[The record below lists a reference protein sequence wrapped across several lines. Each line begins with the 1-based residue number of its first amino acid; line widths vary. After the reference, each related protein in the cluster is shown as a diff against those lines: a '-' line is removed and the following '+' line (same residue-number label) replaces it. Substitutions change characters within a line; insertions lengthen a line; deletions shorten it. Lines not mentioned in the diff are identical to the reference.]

1 MRKFVSGLAILLAL
15 SLVTCEMAPLGGGF
29 GGSEGEL
36 GYTDVVYS
44 KDGRSLTLYLDG
56 ATVPETGASRAL
68 TRDLALAGHDY
79 FEVVFYHRVASGTAQ
94 VARASWEIGERAG
107 IKNVP
112 RTISGISYTATGP
125 VATVDTIADAGDGSF
140 AVLFVGRKTDRTL
153 LAIGKLT
160 TDPITTTTA
169 SVTFEIQALD
179 AGLRFPTDAVATAAA
194 YDTFLISN
202 NNTTANATAANTD
215 LQKATVNVGS
225 SNLQFPTYVIP
236 HNQSAGRAATYALRT
251 AQDGTATPTAGIT
264 ALASYLLGVRTPIVD
279 TAAPNLSIMAKI
291 TIPPRFPVGGGL
303 YKGFDT
309 PYAEETRV
317 YITGLTLG
325 NGLPNPIAMSIVTA
339 DYTFANKD
347 GGVCSLTFSIP
358 VYAITAMSQTGVD
371 PHIVWNVRPGFGTSA
386 YDLDDGYRGTGGA
399 ILLAVGTT
407 TLNFMAVDYSWL

>member
-1 MRKFVSGLAILLAL
+1 MKKFVSGLAILLAL
-15 SLVTCEMAPLGGGF
+15 SLVTCEMAPLGGGS
-29 GGSEGEL
+29 GGSEAEL

-79 FEVVFYHRVASGTAQ
+79 FEVVFYHKEASGSAQ

-112 RTISGISYTATGP
+112 RTISGITYSATGP
-125 VATVDTIADAGDGSF
+125 AATVDTTANAGDGSF

-160 TDPITTTTA
+160 TDPVQTTTT

-179 AGLRFPTDAVATAAA
+179 AGLRFPTSTAEDAAA
-194 YDTFLISN
+194 YDTFLTSSDS
-202 NNTTANATAANTD
+202 AATNVSAANTV
-215 LQKATVNVGS
+215 LKKATVNVGS
-225 SNLQFPTYVIP
+225 SSLQFPAYVIP
-236 HNQSAGRAATYALRT
+236 DNQSRAATYALRT
-251 AQDGTATPTAGIT
+251 AQDVTATPIAGIT
-264 ALASYLLGVRTPIVD
+264 ALASYLLGVRTPIID
-279 TAAPNLSIMAKI
+279 TVAPNLSIMAKI

-317 YITGLTLG
+317 NITGLSLG

-339 DYTFANKD
+339 DYTSANKD

-407 TLNFMAVDYSWL
+407 TLNFMAVDFSWL